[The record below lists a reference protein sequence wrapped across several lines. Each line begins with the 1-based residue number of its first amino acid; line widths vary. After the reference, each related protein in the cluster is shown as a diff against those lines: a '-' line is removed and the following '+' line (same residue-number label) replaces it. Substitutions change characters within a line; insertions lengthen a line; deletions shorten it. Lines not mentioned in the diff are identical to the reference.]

1 MSLFYKKNSSRVNNQ
16 ISDYEFRQK
25 LAQKNIFSTNSAIN
39 NPVQSSE
46 FYISENDRLFGDNF
60 ATGEYLRRKQ
70 EIEKKNQK
78 YKFRQNQLLERE
90 RRR

>member
-1 MSLFYKKNSSRVNNQ
+1 MNFVKNWPKKNR
-16 ISDYEFRQK
+16 
-25 LAQKNIFSTNSAIN
+25 FSTNSAIN

-70 EIEKKNQK
+70 EIEKKK
-78 YKFRQNQLLERE
+78 SKI
-90 RRR
+90 